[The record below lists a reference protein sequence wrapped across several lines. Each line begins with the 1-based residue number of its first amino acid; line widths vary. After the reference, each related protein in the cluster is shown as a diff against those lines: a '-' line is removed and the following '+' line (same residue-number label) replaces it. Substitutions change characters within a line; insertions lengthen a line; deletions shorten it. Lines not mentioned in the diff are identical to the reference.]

1 MSTIA
6 GITVT
11 FGLPEND
18 TRQQNASLGQAQD
31 LTWKYFNYGASSR
44 VISIPLHGLTT
55 VIKDALATALESQKA
70 NAITLVAGGL
80 TYNLNDILSS
90 TTGTYPVK
98 VKVTAINGAPGAV
111 VGLSLYDKGSGITT
125 GTKATTG
132 GGNNACTF
140 SVDSLTD
147 QLTIAPDSHI
157 DLGAGAGIPI
167 TAQWIDPSFNFTKSS
182 HDAWFGTLTFMRVV

>member
-1 MSTIA
+1 MSSIA
-6 GITVT
+6 GVTLT

-31 LTWKYFNYGASSR
+31 LTWKYFNFATSSR
-44 VISIPLHGLTT
+44 LISIPLHGLTT
-55 VIKDALATALESQKA
+55 TVKDALATALESQKA
-70 NAITLVAGGL
+70 NAITLVAQGL
-80 TYNLNDILSS
+80 GYSQYDILSS
-90 TTGTYPVK
+90 TTGIYPVK
-98 VKVTAINGAPGAV
+98 AKVMSINGAPGAV
-111 VGLSLYDKGSGITT
+111 VSIALYDKGSGITT

-157 DLGAGAGIPI
+157 DLGAGAGVPV
-167 TAQWIDPSFNFTKSS
+167 TAQWIDQSFNFTKSS
-182 HDAWFGTLTFMRVV
+182 HDAWFGILNFMRVV